1 METVAL
7 ATLLGAMRS
16 LQICGH
22 ETASVRPIRSNVAE
36 RVELAED
43 LWDSIVDSPD
53 ALPLTDAQ
61 KTELDTRLAAHAS
74 EPDKVSPWPE
84 VRERL
89 LRKRGS

>member
-1 METVAL
+1 MKQLPYGLSELSA
-7 ATLLGAMRS
+7 
-16 LQICGH
+16 
-22 ETASVRPIRSNVAE
+22 AE

-61 KTELDTRLAAHAS
+61 KVELDARLTAHAS
-74 EPDKVSPWPE
+74 EPDQGSPWPE

-89 LRKRGS
+89 SRRRGS